1 MSSGKRVPSPRELA
15 ARVAAEPRLVRE
27 AVRAAPRR
35 VRLAE
40 SVCFVLLV
48 AAGLTI
54 QLNMPPELVP
64 APRPPVPVAVLS
76 ALWAAVLVPAR
87 RRWPVAVL
95 PALVFGEAVLSMLLL
110 PVLAFSA
117 GRRTRSPALLWT
129 AVLGTVVLGAA
140 YDALL
145 RPAVP
150 MSGADFALTLV
161 GSAVLLGVPAVAG
174 QLLGTRQ
181 PLVRLLRERN
191 DYLES
196 VRHLTAEQARSA
208 ERADIA
214 GEMHDMLGHRLSLL
228 SLHAGALELSAA
240 KKAPEVSEQ
249 AEFVRATAKEA
260 LTELRGILGVL
271 RSGAADAGRDDSSG
285 RRADVERL
293 VAESRTAGM
302 AVQLHWHGPDLDEV
316 DPRVRHAVHR
326 IVREALTNAHKHAPG
341 AAVVVEV
348 SAADPV
354 SVRVRNAPVA
364 APDSPAR
371 GLRSGLA
378 GLEER
383 ARMLGGTFT
392 GGPGADG
399 GFAVRAELPA
409 HPPAAPPPEAPVRE
423 RPPVREAEVLT
434 KPRMVGAGVLLFV
447 LAVPMLLLVCVLV
460 FALMFSSGGVPL
472 P

>member
-1 MSSGKRVPSPRELA
+1 MVFSGMERPSLRGLA
-15 ARVAAEPRLVRE
+15 ARVAAEPRLTWD

-40 SVCFVLLV
+40 SACCALLF
-48 AAGLTI
+48 AAGLVI
-54 QLNMPPELVP
+54 QLNTPLELVP
-64 APRPPVPVAVLS
+64 EPRPSVPLAVLY

-87 RRWPVAVL
+87 RRWPTVAL
-95 PALVFGEAVLSMLLL
+95 LALSFSQAVLSVLIL
-110 PVLAFSA
+110 PVLAFAA
-117 GRRTRSPALLWT
+117 GRRTRSAALLWA
-129 AVLGTVVLGAA
+129 AVLVTVVLGAVEE
-140 YDALL
+140 ALL
-145 RPAVP
+145 RPVAP
-150 MSGADFALTLV
+150 MSGEDALLLLCGIV
-161 GSAVLLGVPAVAG
+161 VLLVVPVVAG
-174 QLLGTRQ
+174 RLLGTRQ
-181 PLVRLLRERN
+181 PLVRLLQERN
-191 DYLES
+191 DYLEG

-249 AEFVRATAKEA
+249 AEFVRATAGEA
-260 LTELRGILGVL
+260 LAELRGILGVL
-271 RSGAADAGRDDSSG
+271 RSGAADRDDSSG

-302 AVQLHWHGPDLDEV
+302 PVDLHWHGPDLDEV

-341 AAVVVEV
+341 AAAVVEV

-364 APDSPAR
+364 APDAPAR

-392 GGPGADG
+392 GGPAADG
-399 GFAVRAELPA
+399 GFAVHAALPA
-409 HPPAAPPPEAPVRE
+409 HPPAAPPPEPPVRE
-423 RPPVREAEVLT
+423 RPPVQEAEVLT
-434 KPRMVGAGVLLFV
+434 TPRMFGAGVLLLV
-447 LAVPMLLLVCVLV
+447 LAVPMLLVVLV
-460 FALMFSSGGVPL
+460 LLFAMLYEL
-472 P
+472 